1 MNRRV
6 RVAVAPDLRPRG
18 FWWGRKW
25 LAVSEVMEDW
35 RDTGQWWEGE
45 AEKHFY
51 RVAAGCGVYELCFV
65 PQGGEWTLYKV
76 YD

>member
-1 MNRRV
+1 
-6 RVAVAPDLRPRG
+6 
-18 FWWGRKW
+18 
-25 LAVSEVMEDW
+25 MEDW